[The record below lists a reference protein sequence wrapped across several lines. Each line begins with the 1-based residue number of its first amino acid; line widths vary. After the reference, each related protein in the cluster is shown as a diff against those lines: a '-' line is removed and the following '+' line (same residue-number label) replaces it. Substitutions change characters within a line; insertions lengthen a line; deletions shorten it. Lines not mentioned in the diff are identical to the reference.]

1 MALANRKEDKMSEEN
16 KVKERSGNYDMD
28 FRWLLFLPI
37 IITVGI
43 IPLITR
49 LEFVEVGDEVFE
61 LFGQQTVSDFFSQ
74 YKAIYIM
81 GVAVIMGIMT
91 ILTFDKKEIKN
102 EKWVKISVFGMLTY
116 WVATAISTMLSDY
129 SDVAWWG
136 MFDRAEG
143 FVVITAYLV
152 MFLYTLHVI
161 KRQDE
166 YRLVAFPL
174 AFVVIIIGI
183 LGYYQYTG
191 DDLLLNTDWGKALI
205 VPSQYAEVRD
215 QITPLYS
222 EGNIYGTMYHY
233 NYVGTFAAMAVPFFA
248 ILCAGLKD
256 KKAKIGYG
264 IITVISIGILI
275 GSTARSGIIGV
286 IAAVVI
292 LLMIFWKQ
300 IISKWKAVVAIIVVG
315 LGAILGLNSMTD
327 GALLSRLPS
336 LMEDMFALFVPSSS
350 DFDYKDYLPVR
361 SFDIEGKKLHVEAQD
376 GILTIDATVPSDL
389 VMTDENG
396 TEVEV
401 TVSNGKYTLVDE
413 RFSGMI
419 FEVTHDY
426 YMTYSHMGHG
436 LVFVLTIGDGSSI
449 YFLNTAS
456 STQSFIYDAPYV
468 NWFNGKEQLGSAR
481 GYIWSRTFPM
491 IGENL
496 LFGTGPDTYVLEFPQ
511 EDKLA
516 KWYTYGTANIIV
528 DKPHNLLLQI
538 ASNQGIIAL
547 IGFCIA
553 NGAYVINSL
562 RLYMGKEA
570 YDKETII
577 GIACLLAVTGF
588 LGAGLFNDSV
598 VSVSPI
604 YWVVFGMGIAF
615 NYRVEQSN
623 RPAVQM
629 PKVIKINE

>member
-1 MALANRKEDKMSEEN
+1 MSEEN
-16 KVKERSGNYDMD
+16 KVNERSGNYDMD

-37 IITVGI
+37 IITVGL

-49 LEFVEVGDEVFE
+49 LEFVEVGEEVFE

-74 YKAIYIM
+74 YKSIYII
-81 GVAVIMGIMT
+81 GVAVVMGIMT

-102 EKWVKISVFGMLTY
+102 EKWVKISVYGIGAY
-116 WVATAISTMLSDY
+116 WIATAISTMLSEH

-143 FVVITAYLV
+143 FVVITAYMA

-191 DDLLLNTDWGKALI
+191 DDLLLNTDWGKMLI

-248 ILCAGLKD
+248 ILAVGLKD
-256 KKAKIGYG
+256 IKAKIGYG
-264 IITVISIGILI
+264 AITIISIGILI

-286 IAAVVI
+286 VAAAII
-292 LLMIFWKQ
+292 LLLIFWKQ
-300 IISKWKAVVAIIVVG
+300 IIDKWKIVVPVIVVG
-315 LGAILGLNSMTD
+315 LGAILGANAMTD

-336 LMEDMFALFVPSSS
+336 LMEDMFALFLPSNS
-350 DFDYKDYLPVR
+350 DFDYKDELPFRGIDLV
-361 SFDIEGKKLHVEAQD
+361 DKNVYIE
-376 GILTIDATVPSDL
+376 TIDDMLIIDTTVPSEL
-389 VMTDENG
+389 VITDKDGN
-396 TEVEV
+396 EVAYRRSGDE
-401 TVSNGKYTLVDE
+401 YTIEDS
-413 RFSGMI
+413 RFNNMV
-419 FEVTHDY
+419 FEVSQNY
-426 YMTYSHMGHG
+426 FMTVGHVQYG
-436 LVFVLTIGDGSSI
+436 LIFVVTIGDPSGLS
-449 YFLNTAS
+449 FLNTAS
-456 STQSFIYDAPYV
+456 SQPTYVYEAPYV
-468 NWFNGKEQLGSAR
+468 SWFNGKEKLGSAR

-511 EDKLA
+511 EDRLA
-516 KWYTYGTANIIV
+516 KMYTYGTANIIV

-547 IGFCIA
+547 IGFCVA

-562 RLYMGKEA
+562 RLYMGKDS

-615 NYRVEQSN
+615 NYRVEKSN
-623 RPAVQM
+623 RPATQL
-629 PKVIKINE
+629 PKVVKINKE